1 MRIGE
6 VARQAGLRVSHIRY
20 YEDVGL
26 LPPPERVSGQR
37 HYDETV
43 LRRLTVID
51 IAQRAG
57 LSLGEI
63 RVLLEHGNEP
73 AAEPL
78 RALAQ
83 RRLPEVDALIAR
95 AQRIRQWLVEASECR
110 CQTIDACAL
119 FDDLALPPT
128 TRDPRVQGSM
138 SSVAPGRLHHDEHQ
152 LPKGPPLT

>member
-57 LSLGEI
+57 LSLAEI

-95 AQRIRQWLVEASECR
+95 AQRIRQWLLEASECR
-110 CQTIDACAL
+110 CQTIDTCAL

-128 TRDPRVQGSM
+128 TRDP
-138 SSVAPGRLHHDEHQ
+138 
-152 LPKGPPLT
+152 